1 MEKIIYL
8 LFSSIVISNRW
19 LAFFIL
25 NYSISYLKKSSYL
38 KFNMN
43 IKNLSIYLNYNVIGL
58 SILALTSFVA
68 LTLSESIP
76 TQNMSRK
83 ERVELR
89 NEARDMFYHAYRA
102 YMDNAYPADEL
113 MPLSCKG
120 RYRGVTPS
128 RGDMDDILGN
138 FSMTLVDSIDT
149 LVLLEDFDEFERAV
163 RLVIQDVQFDS
174 DIIVSVFE
182 TNIRMVGGLL
192 SAHVL
197 AEHIQKSRGIMLW
210 YSGEMLEM
218 ARDLGYRL
226 LPAFNTS
233 TGIPHARVNL
243 RHGIKDEQLKKS
255 RETCTACAG
264 TILLEFAA
272 LSRLSGDPVFEARA
286 HKAMDAL
293 WKLRHRGSDLMG
305 TVLNIHSGDWVR
317 RDSGVGAGIDSY
329 YEYLFKSYVLL
340 GDDKY
345 LARFNRHYNAVMK
358 YVSEGP
364 MLLDVLMHRPH
375 AKSRNFMDSL
385 LAFWPGLQVLSG
397 DIKPAVQ
404 THEMLYQ
411 VMQMH
416 TFIPEAF
423 TVDFQIHWG
432 QHHLRPEFIESTYF
446 LFRAT
451 GDHHYLQVGKKA
463 LKTLQKYAK
472 VPCGY
477 AAVNDVRT
485 GKHEDRMDS
494 FVLSETF
501 KYLYLLFSEPHDLVV
516 DVDEF
521 VFTTEA
527 HLLPLT
533 IAQLGNTTFSF
544 RQTDEHNVLDF
555 MRTCPKSN
563 KLFPEKVRKPLRN
576 FITGSCPRVP
586 IGKRLRALDFQASN
600 ADHLRAIYDMGITM
614 VSLGDGKVRLFHSF
628 YNAKSPDDGEM
639 GLLFMQEMLELT
651 KIQNMN
657 QLAQLQA
664 VAYSP
669 NDKSNDW
676 TALMAGPSHFSPELV
691 GDRFVE
697 GELVMATPFR
707 ACEEPSN
714 KAEISGKILIAER
727 GDCTFVSKARLAQAA
742 GALAL
747 IVCDNVPGSSGEAQP
762 MFAMSG
768 DGTNDVT
775 IPVVFMY
782 SQEFIKLSNVTKEN
796 PKLIVRIM
804 QMIEFKRWQLA
815 RDSTK
820 TTTNYQMTI
829 NTKIPKATS
838 TKNGDAERTAETDNI
853 KEDL

>member
-1 MEKIIYL
+1 MARDL
-8 LFSSIVISNRW
+8 HM
-19 LAFFIL
+19 
-25 NYSISYLKKSSYL
+25 SSYL

-43 IKNLSIYLNYNVIGL
+43 MKNLSIYLNYNVIGL
-58 SILALTSFVA
+58 SILALTSFVT

-89 NEARDMFYHAYRA
+89 NEAKDMFYHAYRA

-586 IGKRLRALDFQASN
+586 TGKRLRALDFQASN
-600 ADHLRAIYDMGITM
+600 ADHLRSIYDMGITM

-676 TALMAGPSHFSPELV
+676 TALMAGPSHFSPELM

-697 GELVMATPFR
+697 GELVMAAPFR
-707 ACEEPSN
+707 ACEETSN

-747 IVCDNVPGSSGEAQP
+747 IVCDNVPGSSGETQP

-782 SQEFIKLSNVTKEN
+782 SQEFIKLSNVMKEK

-804 QMIEFKRWQLA
+804 QMIEFKRWQLT

-829 NTKIPKATS
+829 NTKLSKATS
-838 TKNGDAERTAETDNI
+838 TKNGDAERTAEIDNI